1 MAATKKRKV
10 EVPSA
15 KIDSF
20 FKRISKPQK
29 PATNEC
35 SISEND
41 ENQSCS
47 QESITKKPFGLKD
60 TTTMKPLGLKDT
72 TTVKP
77 LGLKDTTTVKPLGLK
92 NMAEQPLGLLT
103 DSKPSKDTDKKTR
116 QPLKEKTP
124 QSSSPLRLSS
134 TVKATAR
141 SFNVLCDDDIDKGV
155 KQAPE
160 VQPKAFQVLADDQD
174 ELDTQHIRTYTPNSS
189 QWTDCTS
196 SPIEYPDEGDQ
207 YGSQES
213 NQVVLSQRI
222 DENDIRQDEEG
233 SRRTNENDIRQD
245 EEGSR
250 RTNEN
255 DIRQDEEGSRRTNEN
270 DIRQDE
276 EGLRRTNEND
286 LYDNDDDCD
295 LRLITKTTHK
305 ENIVRPILLKK
316 EEEKEDV
323 FEVFNDEPNLVPA
336 GSSSGFG
343 IFFDDD
349 DEDDKENDY
358 VDPDLEFSISSVT
371 SVPIEDSLLTLSPST
386 EDKVKEVHAPLPY
399 PRGENI
405 VQKLGLEKSSNDDD
419 NDDKE

>member
-20 FKRISKPQK
+20 FKRISKSQK
-29 PATNEC
+29 PTTNEC

-60 TTTMKPLGLKDT
+60 TTTIKPLGLKDT
-72 TTVKP
+72 ATVKP
-77 LGLKDTTTVKPLGLK
+77 LGLKDTTTVRPLGLK
-92 NMAEQPLGLLT
+92 DTAEQPLGLLA
-103 DSKPSKDTDKKTR
+103 DNKPSKDTDKKTR
-116 QPLKEKTP
+116 QPLKEKMP
-124 QSSSPLRLSS
+124 QSSSPLRLSP

-174 ELDTQHIRTYTPNSS
+174 EFDTQHVRTYTPNSS

-233 SRRTNENDIRQD
+233 
-245 EEGSR
+245 
-250 RTNEN
+250 
-255 DIRQDEEGSRRTNEN
+255 
-270 DIRQDE
+270 
-276 EGLRRTNEND
+276 LRRTNEND
-286 LYDNDDDCD
+286 LYDDDDDNDCD

-316 EEEKEDV
+316 EDKKDV

-371 SVPIEDSLLTLSPST
+371 SVPIEDSLLTLSPAT

-405 VQKLGLEKSSNDDD
+405 VQKLGLEKSSNNND
-419 NDDKE
+419 NDDDKE

>member
-255 DIRQDEEGSRRTNEN
+255 DIRQDEEG
-270 DIRQDE
+270 
-276 EGLRRTNEND
+276 LRRTNEND

-419 NDDKE
+419 NDDK

>member
-255 DIRQDEEGSRRTNEN
+255 DIRQDEEG
-270 DIRQDE
+270 
-276 EGLRRTNEND
+276 LRRTNEND

>member
-245 EEGSR
+245 EEG
-250 RTNEN
+250 
-255 DIRQDEEGSRRTNEN
+255 
-270 DIRQDE
+270 
-276 EGLRRTNEND
+276 LRRTNEND

>member
-10 EVPSA
+10 E
-15 KIDSF
+15 
-20 FKRISKPQK
+20 RISKPQK

-255 DIRQDEEGSRRTNEN
+255 DIRQDEEG
-270 DIRQDE
+270 
-276 EGLRRTNEND
+276 LRRTNEND

>member
-29 PATNEC
+29 PTTNEC
-35 SISEND
+35 SNSEND

-60 TTTMKPLGLKDT
+60 TTTVKPLGLRDTTTVRPLGLKDT
-72 TTVKP
+72 
-77 LGLKDTTTVKPLGLK
+77 
-92 NMAEQPLGLLT
+92 AEQPLGLLA
-103 DSKPSKDTDKKTR
+103 DSKPSKDTEKKTR
-116 QPLKEKTP
+116 QPLKEKMP

-134 TVKATAR
+134 TVKTAAR

-174 ELDTQHIRTYTPNSS
+174 ELDTQHVRTYTPNSS

-222 DENDIRQDEEG
+222 DENDIRQDEE
-233 SRRTNENDIRQD
+233 E
-245 EEGSR
+245 
-250 RTNEN
+250 
-255 DIRQDEEGSRRTNEN
+255 
-270 DIRQDE
+270 
-276 EGLRRTNEND
+276 LRRTNEND
-286 LYDNDDDCD
+286 LYDDDDDCD

-316 EEEKEDV
+316 EEEKEDI

-349 DEDDKENDY
+349 DEDDKENNY

-371 SVPIEDSLLTLSPST
+371 SVPIEDSLLTLSPAT

-419 NDDKE
+419 NDDDKE

>member
-255 DIRQDEEGSRRTNEN
+255 DIRQDEEG
-270 DIRQDE
+270 
-276 EGLRRTNEND
+276 LRRTNEND

-405 VQKLGLEKSSNDDD
+405 VQKLGLEKSGNDDD

>member
-29 PATNEC
+29 PTTNEC

-41 ENQSCS
+41 ENQSYS

-60 TTTMKPLGLKDT
+60 TTIIKPLGLKDT
-72 TTVKP
+72 TTLKP
-77 LGLKDTTTVKPLGLK
+77 L
-92 NMAEQPLGLLT
+92 
-103 DSKPSKDTDKKTR
+103 DKKTR
-116 QPLKEKTP
+116 QPLKEKMP

-134 TVKATAR
+134 TVKAAAR

-174 ELDTQHIRTYTPNSS
+174 ELDTQHVRTYTPNSS

-222 DENDIRQDEEG
+222 DENDIRQDEE
-233 SRRTNENDIRQD
+233 I
-245 EEGSR
+245 
-250 RTNEN
+250 
-255 DIRQDEEGSRRTNEN
+255 
-270 DIRQDE
+270 
-276 EGLRRTNEND
+276 LRRTNEND
-286 LYDNDDDCD
+286 LYNDDDYD

-305 ENIVRPILLKK
+305 ENIVRPVLLKK

-323 FEVFNDEPNLVPA
+323 FEVFADEPNLVPA

-371 SVPIEDSLLTLSPST
+371 SVPIEDSLLTLSPAT

-405 VQKLGLEKSSNDDD
+405 VQKLGLEKTSNDDD
-419 NDDKE
+419 NDDDKE